1 MGRRGRTVKRLYRYP
16 DKGGSILGG
25 VCEGLG
31 KYLDVDPSIIRVIW
45 GMLMLAFGVGIVLYI
60 VCWIAIP
67 AKE

>member
-1 MGRRGRTVKRLYRYP
+1 MKRLYRYP
-16 DKGGSILGG
+16 DKGQIAG

-31 KYLDVDPSIIRVIW
+31 KYFDIDPSIIRVIW
-45 GMLMLAFGVGIVLYI
+45 MLLMLTFGVGILLYI